1 MREQLMGALT
11 GQFDREVERSA
22 QQVQEAVGPYTRF
35 VRAERERLDIHPRRA
50 AADPH
55 RARAAAGRDRL
66 DVGWR
71 TAGGQAAALP
81 APRRRRRA
89 RPAGVQELRV
99 EPAAPSNAA
108 TASA

>member
-22 QQVQEAVGPYTRF
+22 QKVQEAVGPYTRF
-35 VRAERERLDIHPRRA
+35 VRAERERLTVHPRGA

-66 DVGWR
+66 AGPGEG
-71 TAGGQAAALP
+71 GGQGRPCRAA
-81 APRRRRRA
+81 
-89 RPAGVQELRV
+89 
-99 EPAAPSNAA
+99 S
-108 TASA
+108 